1 MDRDDESTM
10 FFLSRAIALLRP
22 SILEGFPIGNIHLT
36 NPILSFSEASIQN
49 TVDFFEEKFNLTPG
63 QLELLKFIQNV
74 HRIHR
79 NVADYQGFWDTHDRP
94 AGPLFL
100 FIFMDDY
107 HNLTNWQYKILT
119 PENINEADLS
129 DEDRNRIEEEM
140 EVSPSHR
147 FKINYLFVEKTEQF
161 PDQKFLMEI
170 WDTIPSEDN
179 DTHIQQIQT
188 DIETMFQSLRRRPFD
203 FYSLSELVLNLIDSH
218 RGDLFRIAFERMSID
233 KELEPFQMAYY
244 QFFERMRKLISYAK
258 IPEVVE
264 AFSGNEG
271 ETVLMV
277 YRMTE
282 AEEMEQ
288 YRDTYGP
295 IIRLT
300 RTEITDYIAQL
311 EQEES
316 DEYESQEFR
325 DYEVT
330 FYKNKLKLI
339 DKMEEGSLNLLFL
352 HEGWQHDHDEPFVC
366 LIKNI
371 EEFSVQEGVKS

>member
-49 TVDFFEEKFNLTPG
+49 TVDFFEEKFNVTPG

-79 NVADYQGFWDTHDRP
+79 NVADYQGFWNTHDRP

-140 EVSPSHR
+140 QLSPPHR

-179 DTHIQQIQT
+179 DAHIQQIQT
-188 DIETMFQSLRRRPFD
+188 DIENMFQSLRNRPFD
-203 FYSLSELVLNLIDSH
+203 IYSHSELVLNLIDSH
-218 RGDLFRIAFERMSID
+218 SSDLFRKAFEHMSMD

-244 QFFERMRKLISYAK
+244 QFFERMRELISNAK

-282 AEEMEQ
+282 AEEMKQ

-295 IIRLT
+295 IVRLT
-300 RTEITDYIAQL
+300 RTVLTDYITHL

-325 DYEVT
+325 DYEVR
-330 FYKNKLKLI
+330 FYKNKLECLL
-339 DKMEEGSLNLLFL
+339 KMEQGSLNLLFL
-352 HEGWQHDHDEPFVC
+352 HEGWQHDHDEPFAC
-366 LIKNI
+366 LIQNPTEI
-371 EEFSVQEGVKS
+371 N